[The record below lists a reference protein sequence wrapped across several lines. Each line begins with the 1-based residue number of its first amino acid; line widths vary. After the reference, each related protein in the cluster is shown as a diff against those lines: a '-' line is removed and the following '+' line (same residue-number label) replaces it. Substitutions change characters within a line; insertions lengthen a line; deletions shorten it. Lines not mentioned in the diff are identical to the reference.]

1 MPVLPTFRRLLAA
14 WCLLAL
20 PALVAAQ
27 PSTAFVKR
35 LSDVEALAAN
45 LATAVNDLRNQNAAL
60 VFQVNTLATDVK
72 QLTARSQAMGT
83 QLNTQS
89 ATIASL
95 QAALD
100 QKIAE
105 TRSHADNAANLARAS
120 ANAYSDSRLA
130 PVSDKLVHV
139 SRSGNNLLINGANV
153 FIRNGLGSTYSTGNG
168 LGNLILGYNESRN
181 QGAANPDVRTG
192 SHNLIAGSGAN
203 FTRNGAYITGINNT
217 SNGHHASV
225 LGGTGNIA
233 TGTYSV
239 VVGGFNNQTTGNW
252 ATILGGRDR
261 TAAQQLDHLP

>member
-20 PALVAAQ
+20 PVLAAAQ

-35 LSDVEALAAN
+35 LSDLEALAAN
-45 LATAVNDLRNQNAAL
+45 LAAAVNDLRNQNAAL
-60 VFQVNTLATDVK
+60 VSQVNTL
-72 QLTARSQAMGT
+72 TAQSQAMGT

-89 ATIASL
+89 ATITAL
-95 QAALD
+95 QAALN

-105 TRSHADNAANLARAS
+105 TRGYADNAANLARTN

-130 PVSDKLVHV
+130 PVSDKLIHIT
-139 SRSGNNLLINGANV
+139 RNGNNLLINGANV

-181 QGAANPDVRTG
+181 QGTANPDVRTG
-192 SHNLIAGSGAN
+192 SHNLIVGSGAN
-203 FTRNGAYITGINNT
+203 YTLNGSYITGINNT

-225 LGGTGNIA
+225 YGGTGNVA

-239 VVGGFNNQTTGNW
+239 VVGGFNNKTNGGW
-252 ATILGGRDR
+252 SAILGGRDR
-261 TAAQQLDHLP
+261 TAALQLDHLP